1 MKTAKAEFFVGLFL
15 SQGAVKFPKIEV

>member
-15 SQGAVKFPKIEV
+15 SQSAVKFPKIEV